1 MPELPEVE
9 TTRRGIAPAL
19 LHRSCTGAV
28 VRNPR
33 LRDPVPDDLDATIRG
48 LELGSVE
55 RRAKYLVL
63 RFATGSLLIHLG
75 MSGSLRIVPVTTA
88 PDKHDHL
95 DILFGDTALRLR
107 DPRRFG
113 LVLWQDGPAPHPLLA
128 GLGIEPLNDDFDGA
142 WLHRAGRGRK
152 TPSKLFLMDGHQV
165 VGIGNIYA
173 SESLFRA
180 GIDPT
185 TPIGELGPKRC
196 SRLVACIRETLQ
208 DALAAG
214 GSTLRDFVG
223 SNGAPGYF
231 QQQYFVY
238 GRDNEPCRKCSTPIR
253 KRIMGQ
259 RASFYCPRCQ
269 H

>member
-1 MPELPEVE
+1 MEYTCAGGAADHSRSRRGAGPTEESVLSTHPLSRLFAFARPYRRNAVLATVYSVLNKFFDVLPELLIGV
-9 TTRRGIAPAL
+9 
-19 LHRSCTGAV
+19 AV
-28 VRNPR
+28 DVVVNQKQ
-33 LRDPVPDDLDATIRG
+33 
-48 LELGSVE
+48 S
-55 RRAKYLVL
+55 
-63 RFATGSLLIHLG
+63 F
-75 MSGSLRIVPVTTA
+75 
-88 PDKHDHL
+88 
-95 DILFGDTALRLR
+95 
-107 DPRRFG
+107 
-113 LVLWQDGPAPHPLLA
+113 LA
-128 GLGIEPLNDDFDGA
+128 GLGIEPLDDGFDGP

-152 TPSKLFLMDGHQV
+152 TPAKLFLMDGHQV

-196 SRLVACIRETLQ
+196 ARLVACIRETLQ